1 MDIVETPVEP
11 KRRGRPQG
19 AKDRVPRKKA
29 PEPQEAPEPEALP
42 PQASQASPEPQAL
55 PQASPEPQALPQ
67 ALPEPTPEPTPEPQ
81 PKKKGRPYGAKDRV
95 PRKIQIAE
103 IDPEPASQASQAS
116 QSSQASP
123 PQAPQAEPEPDPHV
137 LLRQA
142 ADNLVQLKRLA
153 NCRAKAKTCEA
164 YTQKL
169 HSLTPSACF

>member
-19 AKDRVPRKKA
+19 AKDRIPRKKA

-42 PQASQASPEPQAL
+42 QAS
-55 PQASPEPQALPQ
+55 PQ
-67 ALPEPTPEPTPEPQ
+67 ALPEPPPQASQALPEPPPQAPQALPEPPPE

-95 PRKIQIAE
+95 SRKIQIAE
-103 IDPEPASQASQAS
+103 DAPEPASQASQSS
-116 QSSQASP
+116 QPQASP
-123 PQAPQAEPEPDPHV
+123 DPEPEPDPHV

-142 ADNLVQLKRLA
+142 ADHLVQLKRLA